1 MKDINT
7 EEGEPAGQQN
17 SRQGV
22 LFVVATPIG
31 NLEDITLRALK
42 TLKDVHLIAAENT
55 SHTKGLCGHYGIR
68 TKLTSYNQHNSK
80 SKGRELI
87 KAMKAGSDVALVTSA
102 GTPGIS
108 DPGSLLIN
116 EALEAGI
123 RVSPIPGPSAAITAL
138 SVCGLKVDRF
148 VFLGFL
154 PNSPGK
160 RRKNLLELRREP
172 KTMIFYESPR
182 RIVSLLKDMLEAFGD
197 RTVVL
202 LRELTKVYEEI
213 KRGNISSLLEE
224 MGEDTIKGE
233 FTVIV
238 SGGER
243 EVAVP
248 DMNINKRIKALLKNR
263 NTGAK
268 DIATTLSEELGVNY
282 RVIYRQCLDAMKEL
296 NR

>member
-1 MKDINT
+1 VKNIDIKEAETAELQNR
-7 EEGEPAGQQN
+7 QQ
-17 SRQGV
+17 GI

-42 TLKDVHLIAAENT
+42 ILKDVHLIAAENT
-55 SHTKGLCGHYGIR
+55 SHTKGLCSHYGIR
-68 TKLTSYNQHNSK
+68 TRLTSYNQHNSLP
-80 SKGRELI
+80 KGRELI
-87 KAMKAGSDVALVTSA
+87 NALKSGSDVALVTSA

-108 DPGSLLIN
+108 DPGALLIN
-116 EALEAGI
+116 QALEAGI

-160 RRKNLLELRREP
+160 RRKHLLDLRQEP
-172 KTMIFYESPR
+172 RTMVFYESPR
-182 RIVSLLKDMLEAFGD
+182 RVVSLLKDMLQAFGD
-197 RTVVL
+197 RTIVL

-213 KRGNISSLLEE
+213 KRGSISSLLEE
-224 MGEDTIKGE
+224 MDEDNVRGE

-238 SGGER
+238 SGNEK
-243 EVAVP
+243 EEIIP
-248 DMNINKRIKALLKNR
+248 DMDINKRIRELLKIK

-268 DIATTLSEELGVNY
+268 NIATMLSKELGVNY
-282 RVIYRQCLDAMKEL
+282 RVIYRQCLDVMKEL